1 MFHVKHSYRERGK
14 NVTRQVYADAN
25 GKVFETVGENIRKGA
40 RAGELLNYKEILEKI
55 DALDPKISALQ
66 IETVATKLNELMT
79 ALRKTKIVR

>member
-1 MFHVKHSYRERGK
+1 M
-14 NVTRQVYADAN
+14 TRQVYADAN

>member
-1 MFHVKHSYRERGK
+1 M
-14 NVTRQVYADAN
+14 TRQVYADNVDAN

-55 DALDPKISALQ
+55 DALDPEISALQ
-66 IETVATKLNELMT
+66 ADVIETVATKLNELMT

>member
-1 MFHVKHSYRERGK
+1 MKGEK